1 MAQKKI
7 IGGKV
12 FITVLYLVVMCR
24 AVPINDLLDRASQG
38 SDKMHSLSTLLTQE
52 MDSHFPPYGRILM
65 QRPADCHTS
74 ALQTP
79 NEKEQTLQVSQS
91 ALMSLARSLLH
102 AWADPLVILSN
113 NAVTLPHPAKS
124 SISSKINEL
133 MEHSR
138 TLADGLDILSGK
150 MGSDAQA
157 ISPLPY
163 TGGTDLGQDRVTILN
178 KFNFLLSCLRRDSHK
193 IDSFLKVLR
202 CRAVKS
208 QPELC

>member
-1 MAQKKI
+1 MAQKRI
-7 IGGKV
+7 IGGKL
-12 FITVLYLVVMCR
+12 ITVLYLVVMCR
-24 AVPINDLLDRASQG
+24 AVTINDLLDRASQR

-52 MDSHFPPYGRILM
+52 MGSLF
-65 QRPADCHTS
+65 PADCHTS

-79 NEKEQTLQVSQS
+79 NDKVQTLQASQS